1 MLSKIY
7 EQAATRTAAAGHE
20 IIAKNSRGYHTI
32 PPKLK
37 LPESKTILW
46 IGGAAVAVIF
56 AAAYFFLMPVAE
68 VARVQRGTAISAVYG
83 TVRIEPAF
91 VVRVRAQNDGFI
103 RMAESF
109 SAGRGAIGKGVQRGE
124 LLATI
129 ADEETSRQL
138 KQARTDLQAAVDRA
152 ALPLPSSEL
161 LKAAEDN
168 LQRLE
173 KVVSSGNVP
182 AVEYQKS
189 KSEGNRLRGAVE
201 TERSEEHTSELQS
214 RPHLACRH

>member
-1 MLSKIY
+1 MKTLRR
-7 EQAATRTAAAGHE
+7 QL
-20 IIAKNSRGYHTI
+20 IAKKHHGHHTSS
-32 PPKLK
+32 PNLK
-37 LPESKTILW
+37 LPESKRVLW
-46 IGGAAVAVIF
+46 GGGAALVVLF
-56 AAAYFFLMPVAE
+56 ALAYFFLMPVAE
-68 VARVQRGTAISAVYG
+68 VATVQRGMAISAVYG

-103 RMAESF
+103 RLADSF
-109 SAGRGAIGKGVQRGE
+109 SAGRGAIGKGVRRGE

-129 ADEETSRQL
+129 ADEESSRQL

-152 ALPLPSSEL
+152 AVRLPSSEP

-189 KSEGNRLRGAVE
+189 KSEVNRLRGAVE
-201 TERSEEHTSELQS
+201 TERIERDRNLKS
-214 RPHLACRH
+214 